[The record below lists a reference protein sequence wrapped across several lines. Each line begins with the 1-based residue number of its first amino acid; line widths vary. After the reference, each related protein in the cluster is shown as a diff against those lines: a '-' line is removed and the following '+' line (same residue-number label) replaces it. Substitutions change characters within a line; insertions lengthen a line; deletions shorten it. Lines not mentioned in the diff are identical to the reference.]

1 MHLPIPLSNPN
12 AFQGNEVA
20 HAYNVKADLLNEQP
34 VIAAT
39 EGTDTIT
46 ANLPLVFD
54 LEATA
59 LQYSVTGPVA
69 VNDAMIRPH

>member
-1 MHLPIPLSNPN
+1 MRLLNPD

-20 HAYNVKADLLNEQP
+20 HAYNVEANLLDEQP

-39 EGTDTIT
+39 EGADAIT
-46 ANLPLVFD
+46 ANLPLVFE

-69 VNDAMIRPH
+69 VNDAMIGPQ

>member
-1 MHLPIPLSNPN
+1 MRLLNPD

-20 HAYNVKADLLNEQP
+20 HAYNVEANLLDEQP

-39 EGTDTIT
+39 EGTDAI
-46 ANLPLVFD
+46 AASLPLVFD
-54 LEATA
+54 LKATA

-69 VNDAMIRPH
+69 VNDAMIGPQ